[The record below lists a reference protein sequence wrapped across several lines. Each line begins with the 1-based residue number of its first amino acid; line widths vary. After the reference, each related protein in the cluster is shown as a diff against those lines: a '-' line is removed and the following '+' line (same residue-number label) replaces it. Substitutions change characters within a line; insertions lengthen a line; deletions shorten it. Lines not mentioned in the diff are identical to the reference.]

1 MNTTITFSL
10 RVCCFLIALI
20 PLSALKAQTTYQ
32 IGSTTL
38 TESTLISSID
48 LPWEI
53 LWGPD
58 DFVWVTSRKGTV
70 TRVNPETGSSSV
82 ILTKAVMNDG
92 TGEPGMLGMVMHPDW
107 NNIPRVFIVYCLG
120 SSWNGTEYLSSF
132 DWNGTALINEQ
143 VLLTLPAG
151 GIHNGSRL
159 LILPDNT
166 LLMTTG
172 DTGDGGSSSQ
182 NLSSLNGKTLR
193 INLDG
198 SIPSDNPMPGS
209 YVYSF
214 GHRNPQGL
222 CTGPGG
228 LVYSSE
234 HGQSTND
241 ELNII
246 QPNRNFGWPNVE
258 GDCNTASEISYCNT
272 NDVAEP
278 IFTWTPCVAVNGMEY
293 YNHPAIPEWQN
304 SILLS
309 VLGGLGAQY
318 ERLSVMH
325 LSDNGTTVLSE
336 DQYFS
341 NFNQRIRD
349 VCVNPITGAVYMAL
363 NGGNYPGSGPNEIKE
378 FRNYDYIP
386 PVSVAGC
393 TYPGSTNYDSAATY
407 DDGSCTFLGC
417 LDSLALNY
425 VAWANAD
432 SGNCIYQ
439 AICAEDVNFDGAV
452 TVGDL
457 LLILGAFGQVCQ

>member
-1 MNTTITFSL
+1 MNAIITSSL
-10 RVCCFLIALI
+10 RITCLTIGVFAMGFLQ
-20 PLSALKAQTTYQ
+20 AQTTYQ

-38 TESTLISSID
+38 TESTLISGID
-48 LPWEI
+48 LPWEV

-58 DFVWVTSRKGTV
+58 DYVWVTSRKGTV
-70 TRVNPETGSSSV
+70 IRVNPETGTSSV
-82 ILTKAVMNDG
+82 ILTKAVMNGG
-92 TGEPGMLGMVMHPDW
+92 TGEPGMLGMAMHPDW
-107 NNIPRVFIVYCLG
+107 SNTPRVYIVYCSG

-132 DWNGTALINEQ
+132 DWNGTSLINEQ

-159 LILPDNT
+159 LVLPDNT

-182 NLSSLNGKTLR
+182 NPNSLNGKVLR

-198 SIPSDNPMPGS
+198 SVPSDNPTPGS

-222 CTGPGG
+222 CTGQGG

-241 ELNII
+241 ELNIL

-258 GDCNTASEISYCNT
+258 GMCNTTSENTYCNS
-272 NDVAEP
+272 NNVAEP

-325 LSDNGTTVLSE
+325 LNANGTAVLSE

-341 NFNQRIRD
+341 NFNQRVRD
-349 VCVNPITGAVYMAL
+349 VCVNPVTGAVYMAL
-363 NGGNYPGSGPNEIKE
+363 NGGSYPGSGPNEIKE
-378 FRNYDYIP
+378 FRNLAYVP
-386 PVSVAGC
+386 PVAVAGC
-393 TYPGSTNYDSAATY
+393 TYPGATNYDAAATS
-407 DDGSCTFLGC
+407 DDGTCIFSGC
-417 LDSLALNY
+417 LDPTALNY
-425 VAWANAD
+425 IAWANTD
-432 SGNCIYQ
+432 SGNCVYPP
-439 AICAEDVNFDGAV
+439 ICTEDVNSDGAV
-452 TVGDL
+452 TVADL
-457 LLILGAFGQVCQ
+457 LLILGAFGQLCI

>member
-1 MNTTITFSL
+1 MNIIITFSL
-10 RVCCFLIALI
+10 RTCCFLVALMH
-20 PLSALKAQTTYQ
+20 LSALKAQTTYQ
-32 IGSTTL
+32 VGSTTL

-58 DFVWVTSRKGTV
+58 DYVWVTSRKGTV
-70 TRVNPETGSSSV
+70 TRVDPETGASSV
-82 ILTKAVMNDG
+82 ILSKAVMNGG

-107 NNIPRVFIVYCLG
+107 NNTPRVFIVYCTG
-120 SSWNGTEYLSSF
+120 SSWSGTENLSSF

-159 LILPDNT
+159 LLLPDNT

-182 NLSSLNGKTLR
+182 NINSLNGKILR

-198 SIPSDNPMPGS
+198 SVPSDNPISGS
-209 YVYSF
+209 YVYSY

-222 CTGPGG
+222 CAGPGG

-258 GDCNTASEISYCNT
+258 GYCNTSSEISYCNT

-278 IFTWTPCVAVNGMEY
+278 IFIWTPCVAVNGMEY

-318 ERLSVMH
+318 ERLSIMH
-325 LSDNGTTVLSE
+325 LSANGLTVLSE

-349 VCVNPITGAVYMAL
+349 VCVNPYTGAVYMAL

-378 FRNYDYIP
+378 FRNYSYTP
-386 PVSVAGC
+386 PVPIAGC
-393 TYPGSTNYDSAATY
+393 TYSGSTNYDAAATY
-407 DDGSCTFLGC
+407 DDGSCIFSGC

-425 VAWANAD
+425 IAWANTD
-432 SGNCIYQ
+432 SGNCVYS
-439 AICAEDVNFDGAV
+439 AICTEDINADGAV